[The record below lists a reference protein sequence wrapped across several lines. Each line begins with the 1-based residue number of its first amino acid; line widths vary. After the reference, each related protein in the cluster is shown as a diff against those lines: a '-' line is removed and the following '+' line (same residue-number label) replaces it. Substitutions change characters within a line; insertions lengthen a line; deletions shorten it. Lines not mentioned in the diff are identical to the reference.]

1 MKFHT
6 RRQSLAMLG
15 GGAIAAAVSQAGITH
30 AETAP
35 PAGTNP
41 IITNAFTADPAPLV
55 HDGRVYLYVGHDE
68 AHGDQLFNM
77 TEWLV
82 YSSDDMKTWTPHGPI
97 MKPTDFKWAVRD
109 AWASQVIHA
118 NGKFYLYAAVE
129 HDDSDKGKAIGVAV
143 SDSPTGPF
151 VDARGT
157 ALIGNN
163 TTTPNGPHSW
173 DDIDPTVFKDTDGTT
188 WLVWGNGKCY
198 FAKLKANMIELDGEV
213 RTFDL
218 PDYVEGPWLHKR
230 GALYYLTYASMDK
243 EKRMETI
250 AYATS
255 NTITGPWT
263 YRGLIT
269 GTAENSFTIHP
280 GIIEFKDQWYFFY
293 HKATLTLN
301 GEAGATGRRC
311 VCLDYLYYNPDGTIQ
326 YVQQSQ
332 AGVSLPPK
340 KA

>member
-1 MKFHT
+1 MNNQT

-15 GGAIAAAVSQAGITH
+15 GGAFALLATRAGAASANV
-30 AETAP
+30 AP
-35 PAGTNP
+35 MPGANP

-77 TEWLV
+77 TEWLA
-82 YSSDDMKTWTPHGPI
+82 YSSDDMKNWTPHGAI
-97 MKPTDFKWAVRD
+97 MKPTDFKWAVGD
-109 AWASQVIHA
+109 SWASQVTYA

-129 HDDSDKGKAIGVAV
+129 HDKSDKGKAVGVAV

-157 ALIGNN
+157 ALIGNS
-163 TTTPNGPHSW
+163 TTPNGPHSW
-173 DDIDPTVFKDTDGTT
+173 DDIDPTIFTDTDGTS

-198 FAKLKANMIELDGEV
+198 FARLKPNMIELDGDV
-213 RTFDL
+213 GTFDL
-218 PDYVEGPWLHKR
+218 PAYVEGPWLHKR
-230 GALYYLTYASMDK
+230 GDLYYLTYAGMDK
-243 EKRMETI
+243 EKHAENV

-255 NTITGPWT
+255 DAITGPWT

-280 GIIEFKDQWYFFY
+280 GIIEFKNQWYFFY
-293 HKATLTLN
+293 HKATLTIN

-311 VCLDYLYYNPDGTIQ
+311 VCLDYMYYNPDGTIQ
-326 YVQQSQ
+326 TVVQSE

-340 KA
+340 TI